1 MSRVAS
7 IATSA
12 LLLGL
17 AACKVPPRQEVTLHD
32 HVPVPV
38 VQQDAANQAAPW
50 PTEQWW
56 IRYDDPVLSQ
66 LIQTA
71 TVGAPR
77 IELATA
83 RIDAA
88 REQVRVAG
96 ASKGL
101 SVDLKGSWQR
111 LRLSDNG
118 LLPPEFLGFNW
129 YNQADLGVDVR
140 YTLDWWG
147 KQRAGI
153 DAALDRARA
162 ALVEQRATMLALS
175 AAVAQEYFGWQADSA
190 RLVLAEQRL
199 QLLQSQQQ
207 LAARRVSARLETA
220 DTGQQLEQQLAAAE
234 EVTLLLRTSQ
244 RLRVIALAALV
255 GVAETD
261 LPQLQARALPRPP
274 TGLPEQLSIGLMAH
288 RPDIVASRWRVTAAQ
303 RDTDAIRASYYPDI
317 TVHALGALQSIE
329 LGELLYPASLAPNM
343 GIAFNLPIFD
353 GGLRDARH
361 GAATAALAEAIA
373 TYNGAVMDAARDVG
387 SAARRLE
394 SAQAQRTLRERQEQA
409 AEALL
414 HSASARVARGLTHR
428 GPEVDARLLLLSTQ
442 DSLQQN
448 AYDTVI
454 ADIQL
459 NQALGGGFTD
469 EGTTP

>member
-1 MSRVAS
+1 MRQVAVT
-7 IATSA
+7 AASA

-17 AACKVPPRQEVTLHD
+17 TACKVPPRQEVTLHD
-32 HVPVPV
+32 HVPV
-38 VQQDAANQAAPW
+38 VQQDAGSQAAPW
-50 PTEQWW
+50 PSEHWW
-56 IRYDDPVLSQ
+56 TRYDDAVLSQ

-83 RIDAA
+83 RIDTA
-88 REQVRVAG
+88 REQVRLAG
-96 ASKGL
+96 ASQGL
-101 SVDLKGSWQR
+101 NVDVKGSWQR

-129 YNQADLGVDVR
+129 YNQSDLGLEVR

-190 RLVLAEQRL
+190 RLALAEQRL
-199 QLLQSQQQ
+199 QLLQSQQH

-220 DTGQQLEQQLAAAE
+220 DTGQQLEQQIAAAE
-234 EVTLLLRTSQ
+234 EVRLLLQTSQ
-244 RLRVIALAALV
+244 RLRLIALAALL
-255 GVAETD
+255 GVAESELPPLEPRV
-261 LPQLQARALPRPP
+261 LPQPP
-274 TGLPEQLSIGLMAH
+274 AGLPEQLSIGLLAH

-303 RDTDAIRASYYPDI
+303 RDTDAVRASYYPDI
-317 TVHALGALQSIE
+317 TVHALAALQSIE

-361 GAATAALAEAIA
+361 GASTAALAEAIA
-373 TYNGAVMDAARDVG
+373 TYNGAVVDAARDVS

-394 SAQAQRTLRERQEQA
+394 SSQAQHGLRERQHQA

-414 HSASARVARGLTHR
+414 RSARARVARGLTHR
-428 GPEVDARLLLLSTQ
+428 GPEFDAQLILLATQ

-459 NQALGGGFTD
+459 NQALGGGFID